1 MKVKHI
7 KDEQLQNYILNKIE
21 QVYMLENGLYTK
33 SVLIRQPYIDY
44 DYKSL
49 REAVANDLLGRGYYK
64 LVKLFEQEGVRGV
77 KQEWLI

>member
-21 QVYMLENGLYTK
+21 EVYMLQKNLYSKEDLFGL
-33 SVLIRQPYIDY
+33 PYITY

-49 REAVANDLLGRGYYK
+49 RKAVAEGNLGRGYYE
-64 LVKLFEQEGVRGV
+64 LVRLFEQQEVRGV
-77 KQEWLI
+77 KDG